1 MLKLQIEHIFYL
13 TVYFSYAY
21 ILFLSIK
28 KSGQI
33 YILTKTYS
41 TYLTIQQT
49 FNLIIHLTD
58 WQQLWKLA
66 IYMSWIFTD
75 FCWKSISIFW
85 LNVVIKNQAES
96 VSFSGFWTLYHHWH
110 EGPQK
115 MGKYCCL
122 YKHRTSHNLF
132 YVIQKTAVSEKFYE
146 KVSVECRL

>member
-1 MLKLQIEHIFYL
+1 MLETFWEKDRYFSKVDISSMLKLQIGHIFYL

-21 ILFLSIK
+21 ILSLSIK

-66 IYMSWIFTD
+66 IYMS
-75 FCWKSISIFW
+75 
-85 LNVVIKNQAES
+85 
-96 VSFSGFWTLYHHWH
+96 
-110 EGPQK
+110 
-115 MGKYCCL
+115 
-122 YKHRTSHNLF
+122 
-132 YVIQKTAVSEKFYE
+132 
-146 KVSVECRL
+146 

>member
-1 MLKLQIEHIFYL
+1 MLETFWEKDRYFSKVDISSMLKLQIGHIFYL

-21 ILFLSIK
+21 ILSLSIK

-96 VSFSGFWTLYHHWH
+96 VCFSGFWTLYHHWH
-110 EGPQK
+110 EGP
-115 MGKYCCL
+115 
-122 YKHRTSHNLF
+122 
-132 YVIQKTAVSEKFYE
+132 
-146 KVSVECRL
+146 

>member
-1 MLKLQIEHIFYL
+1 MLETFWEKDRYFSKVDISSMLKLQIGHIFYL

-21 ILFLSIK
+21 ILSLSIK

-49 FNLIIHLTD
+49 FNSIIHLTD

-96 VSFSGFWTLYHHWH
+96 VCFSGFWTLYHHWH
-110 EGPQK
+110 EGP
-115 MGKYCCL
+115 
-122 YKHRTSHNLF
+122 
-132 YVIQKTAVSEKFYE
+132 
-146 KVSVECRL
+146 